1 MVASETPDRTV
12 PFARMLRRAVLRRCP
27 LCGDRRAWF
36 DGWFAQGESCARCGL
51 RRTRGVDGH
60 ELGSLTIALVVNIS
74 LVIAAVGI
82 AVALTVPDVP
92 VVKLYVV
99 LASAAVVFPLVTW
112 PLTHTVWMAIDL
124 RVRPLGPEEPGDPTA
139 ARPAG

>member
-1 MVASETPDRTV
+1 M
-12 PFARMLRRAVLRRCP
+12 
-27 LCGDRRAWF
+27 
-36 DGWFAQGESCARCGL
+36 
-51 RRTRGVDGH
+51 
-60 ELGSLTIALVVNIS
+60 NIS

-92 VVKLYVV
+92 VVKLYVI

-139 ARPAG
+139 ARPAA